1 MGMMSG
7 GAEKLRAVL
16 QREPGRL
23 LCLPCVG
30 TETGLNVYEARKAVR
45 ELILRGGVL
54 ASPQGASSC
63 QRVRPILKLGDP
75 DGKAPPNRP
84 RTPGSRRG
92 QPGASGPL
100 ATEPPAYSRGSGRDY
115 PG

>member
-1 MGMMSG
+1 MFMMSE

-54 ASPQGASSC
+54 ASPQVCSSC
-63 QRVRPILKLGDP
+63 QRVELIVKLRVP
-75 DGKAPPNRP
+75 DR
-84 RTPGSRRG
+84 
-92 QPGASGPL
+92 
-100 ATEPPAYSRGSGRDY
+100 
-115 PG
+115 